1 VAQSEQPLFPW
12 TRYWAPR
19 DQAPTITDGFLVSP
33 SAEQSWFGPRQAAA
47 LKTLAQLAD
56 VPCLV
61 LLGDPGTGKSVE
73 IRNEE
78 ARHRSAQSGAN
89 PAVLR
94 VDLKRSSPDVLE
106 RDAFGAPEFLGWA
119 SGQHCLTILFDSM
132 DECWRRTPQLAKFLL
147 SHLRPLLAGKS
158 AQPLFVRLSCRAAE
172 WQSEIEEDLRN
183 VFGEKTAGEKVQI
196 WRLAPLCQD
205 DVRLAAT
212 GSGLD
217 ADIFLRQVA
226 AVDVNALAAH
236 PVTLLMLLGMARE
249 GKGLGKNR
257 AEIYAAGCEM
267 LCRDAHQSTNA
278 APRLRTDL
286 QQRLACASYLAAV
299 AALTNRYLLFGS
311 AEQKPQEQNGVL
323 ACADL
328 VGQEVVV
335 RGKAEALT
343 RELLHDTIQTGL
355 FESQPDG
362 LSTWRHQSY
371 AEYLGARYL
380 SERALSPQMLVS
392 WICDTSAGVPR
403 IWPQLEETACWL
415 VTLVP
420 DVFELL
426 VDSNADVFAR
436 VDPARLSDTARSRIV
451 GSYFDQIRRHEASAP
466 SWNENVRLGRL
477 AHPALEQELRVVLED
492 RGENRFVREVALD
505 LAEACELRVLA
516 PLCADQLL
524 DPAEL
529 PSIRHSAGVLL
540 RDWAVGDAIK
550 TQAKERMT
558 EALMKD
564 DDDDVRGCLLS
575 LLWPSHLTTEELIPL
590 LSVPQRAN
598 YFGSY
603 ARFLREDLVGRMS
616 VEMLPE
622 FLRWVAGIESVSDH
636 SDGDPYGGVCGDICL
651 RAFLN
656 LGHTEVCAE
665 FLGLLRSW
673 TFRDG
678 KLLPR
683 KERPY
688 GAETAQRRLFWL
700 ALIATEL
707 PVRDTIIDASLGE
720 SGLVL
725 ADDFGWATE
734 QWLKGSSSTVRER
747 WFELIQFLF
756 RPLDEPDH
764 LSLIQPLVTADEK
777 IAERV
782 RRMTTCDLIE
792 DGEPNWQKERYYREE
807 EEKARLAKQKP
818 FSDQVDEALDE
829 YAAGKSSSMWW
840 LMERLRGVVQ
850 DPDRTGANVAKLAW
864 ECITAEQR
872 QRIVVAAPR
881 YLAAT
886 TVKLPEVRDYSLI
899 YRAYAAGLRL
909 LVELQ
914 REKSDWPA
922 AQSPVFWAAWAPVLF
937 RYYDHIHISSTE
949 PWSAL
954 FALAH
959 LKAKTTFLAEF
970 GPWFASKADE
980 RIPVQVLSE
989 LPVSADP
996 VTERLLIE
1004 AATSERRERENR
1016 AEILGVLLKQGSA
1029 AAQALLESWQP
1040 RDASSPRHPNAA
1052 LADAILLNWRP
1063 AVYGEPVAS
1072 RLIADGAYCKAVFV
1086 QLYAGGT
1093 LRSDWVQ
1100 SLSCETIARLW
1111 ETLTIQYPGDPYEKD
1126 RFGLVTLDHDVY
1138 LFRNHLLGGLEGC
1151 GRDKAIDAIGGLVR
1165 RRPQDQWLG
1174 QLLARARYNCRRRE
1188 WAPPAVEAVVK
1199 FLPSRDHRPLCSD
1212 GDLCDTMIASL
1223 RRYQVR
1229 LKEDNPTTELW
1240 NEPAGSNKHWAPKD
1254 ENNLSDCLARYL
1266 RNDLAVHKVTAVRES
1281 ELRQQTGDASG
1292 DLPDIVVYAP
1302 SDAVGGGKLKV
1313 VMEVKGAW
1321 NTGVATSITDQLHD
1335 RYMRDAR
1342 CGIHV
1347 TGYFTCP
1354 SWNGK
1359 DRRRNASLSR
1369 RTFAE
1374 AQQELQAT
1382 AAQLRTTTSK
1392 RVEVVVLD
1400 ATI

>member
-1 VAQSEQPLFPW
+1 MPPSEPQLFPW
-12 TRYWAPR
+12 TRYWVPR
-19 DQAPTITDGFLVSP
+19 DQAPTITDGYLVSP
-33 SAEQSWFGPRQAAA
+33 STEQSWLAPRQAAE

-73 IRNEE
+73 LKNEE
-78 ARHRSAQSGAN
+78 VRHRSAQAGTSH
-89 PAVLR
+89 AVLR
-94 VDLKRSSPDVLE
+94 IDLKRSSPDVLE
-106 RDAFGAPEFLGWA
+106 REAFGAPEFIGWA
-119 SGQHCLTILFDSM
+119 NGQHSLTILFDSM
-132 DECWRRTPQLAKFLL
+132 DECWRRTPQLGRFLL
-147 SHLRPLLAGKS
+147 SRLRPVLAGKS
-158 AQPLFVRLSCRAAE
+158 AQPLFVRLNCRAAE
-172 WQSEIEEDLRN
+172 WQSEIEEDLRKA
-183 VFGEKTAGEKVQI
+183 FGEKTTGEKVQI
-196 WRLAPLCQD
+196 WRLAPLCQG

-217 ADIFLRQVA
+217 ADSFLRQVA

-267 LCRDAHQSTNA
+267 LCRDAHQSA
-278 APRLRTDL
+278 SAVPRLPTTP

-311 AEQKPQEQNGVL
+311 AEQMPQEQNGVL
-323 ACADL
+323 ACAGV
-328 VGQEVVV
+328 VGQDVVV
-335 RGKAEALT
+335 RGRAEPLT
-343 RELLHDTIQTGL
+343 RELLQDTIQTGL

-392 WICDTSAGVPR
+392 WLCDTSTGTPR

-415 VTLVP
+415 VALVP
-420 DVFELL
+420 EVFEFLI
-426 VDSNADVFAR
+426 DSNADVFAR
-436 VDPARLSDTARSRIV
+436 VDPARLSNAARTRIV
-451 GSYFDQIRRHEASAP
+451 GCYFDQIRRHEASAP
-466 SWNENVRLGRL
+466 RWNENVRLSRL
-477 AHPALEQELRVVLED
+477 AHPGLEQQLRAVLED

-505 LAEACELRVLA
+505 LAEACDVRVLA
-516 PLCADQLL
+516 PLCAELLL
-524 DPAEL
+524 DPTEL

-540 RDWAVGDAIK
+540 RDWVVGDEIK
-550 TQAKERMT
+550 THAKERLA
-558 EALMKD
+558 EALKND

-590 LSVPQRAN
+590 LTVPQRAN

-616 VEMLPE
+616 VEMLPK
-622 FLRWVAGIESVSDH
+622 FLQWIVEIEPVSDH

-651 RAFLN
+651 RAYLN
-656 LGHTEVCAE
+656 LGHAEVCAA

-688 GAETAQRRLFWL
+688 GAETEQRRLFWL
-700 ALIATEL
+700 ALIAAAL
-707 PVRDTIIDASLGE
+707 PVRDTIIDASLRE

-725 ADDFGWATE
+725 AADFGWAAE
-734 QWLKGSSSTVRER
+734 QWLKESSSTVRER

-764 LSLIQPLVTADEK
+764 LSLIQPLVAADEK

-782 RRMTTCDLIE
+782 CRMTTCDLIE
-792 DGEPNWQKERYYREE
+792 DGEPNWQKEHYYREE
-807 EEKARLAKQKP
+807 EEKAQLAKQKP
-818 FSDQVDEALDE
+818 FLAQVDEALGG
-829 YAAGKSSSMWW
+829 YAAGKPSSMWW

-850 DPDRTGANVAKLAW
+850 DPDGTGANVATLAW
-864 ECITAEQR
+864 ECITVGQR
-872 QRIVVAAPR
+872 QRILAAAPG

-886 TVKLPEVRDYSLI
+886 VIKLPEVRDPQST
-899 YRAYAAGLRL
+899 YRTYASGLRL
-909 LVELQ
+909 LLELL
-914 REKSDWPA
+914 REKSNWPA
-922 AQSPVFWAAWAPVLF
+922 TQSPEFWTAWVPVLF
-937 RYYDHIHISSTE
+937 TYCEHVQISSAE
-949 PWSAL
+949 PWPEL
-954 FALAH
+954 FALAQQKAPAPFLDE
-959 LKAKTTFLAEF
+959 LKL
-970 GPWFASKADE
+970 WLASKANE
-980 RIPVQVLSE
+980 RIPAQVLSE
-989 LPVSADP
+989 LPVSVDP
-996 VTERLLIE
+996 VIERLLIE
-1004 AATSERRERENR
+1004 AALNEQRKTESR
-1016 AEILGVLLKQGSA
+1016 AEIFGVLLKQGSTA
-1029 AAQALLESWQP
+1029 ARALLESWQP
-1040 RDASSPRHPNAA
+1040 HDASSQKHPNAA

-1063 AVYGEPVAS
+1063 AVYGEPIAS

-1093 LRSDWVQ
+1093 LRSEWVQ
-1100 SLSCETIARLW
+1100 ALSCETVACLW
-1111 ETLTIQYPGDPYEKD
+1111 EALTSLYPGDPYEKEH
-1126 RFGLVTLDHDVY
+1126 FGSITIDHDVY
-1138 LFRNHLLGGLEGC
+1138 HLRNHLLGVLEGC
-1151 GRDKAIDAIGGLVR
+1151 GRDEAIDAIGGLVR

-1188 WAPPAVEAVVK
+1188 WAPPAVDAVLH
-1199 FLPSRDHRPLCSD
+1199 FFPTGDHRPLCSD
-1212 GDLCDTMIASL
+1212 GDLCDAVLASL
-1223 RRYQVR
+1223 RRYQAR

-1240 NEPAGSNKHWAPKD
+1240 NEPAGSVEHWAPKD
-1254 ENNLSDCLARYL
+1254 ENNLSDCLARHL
-1266 RNDLAVHKVTAVRES
+1266 RSDLAVHKVTAVRES
-1281 ELRQQTGDASG
+1281 ELRQQTGDAPG

-1302 SDAVGGGKLKV
+1302 SAVVGGGNLKV

-1321 NTGVATSITDQLHD
+1321 YPKVVSTITDQLHD

-1347 TGYFTCP
+1347 TAYFTCP
-1354 SWNGK
+1354 SWTG
-1359 DRRRNASLSR
+1359 DDWRRDASLSR
-1369 RTFAE
+1369 RPFAE
-1374 AQQELQAT
+1374 AQQELQA
-1382 AAQLRTTTSK
+1382 AVAQLRTTTSK

-1400 ATI
+1400 ARI